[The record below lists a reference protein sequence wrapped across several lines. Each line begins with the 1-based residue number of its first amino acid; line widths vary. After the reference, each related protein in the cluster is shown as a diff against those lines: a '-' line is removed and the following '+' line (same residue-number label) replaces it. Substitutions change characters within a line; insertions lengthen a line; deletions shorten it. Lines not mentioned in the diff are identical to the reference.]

1 MKRARKEE
9 GGDAIE
15 RLIAKSI
22 QWLNIVKMVRG

>member
-1 MKRARKEE
+1 VGDEKTRREE

-22 QWLNIVKMVRG
+22 HCKYIDG

>member
-1 MKRARKEE
+1 VGDEKKRKDE

-22 QWLNIVKMVRG
+22 HCKYTKG